1 MRELYACQLLL
12 TDREAS
18 LKDTLN
24 RAERLI
30 REWVGRPTHLATEL
44 LSEGQH
50 EASGGHTVAVSR
62 YGPAEDGSSGWSC
75 MWHFPDMADP
85 SVRWTL
91 SLALASQEE
100 GACATVRI
108 GLQQRSHSFQLRRP
122 NYQFSAPAIVRTLLR
137 EFKVSDAG
145 HPTSPTHTTLRA
157 GDIPEFLEWLTDDQR
172 ALPVVIATNYP
183 STGQPLVDLRKLAR
197 ELSGLAHVVHLSTHL
212 AARALTDRVGAE
224 RSAWQGAVRLY
235 WPKFNADTNPYE
247 HKYWTPNRLLED
259 EEALIDELRRWLG
272 SVSAASVP
280 ENPVL
285 GWMRAARRRA
295 LAESGDIPD
304 WVQQYIETTDAELR
318 GLREERDDLKEDLAA
333 ALTGVAA
340 MREQYALVSQY
351 STKPAAE
358 NGQSAAPSDANVST
372 LTAIEAYEHA
382 KAEIGD
388 DLIFLPS
395 ADAGIKKFSEYKD
408 PEKLHKALLDVADA
422 GRKWGDGTLGKPFG
436 EFFANLG
443 YGYSAKNPAVRDRR
457 HKHHYEVKYKDNLVV
472 MEPHLKVDESTG
484 PDQCLRIYWY
494 LDESDKVIVIG
505 HVGRHLPD

>member
-12 TDREAS
+12 TGHEES
-18 LKDTLN
+18 PGDTLN

-30 REWVGRPTHLATEL
+30 REWVSRPTHLAPEL
-44 LSEGQH
+44 LNEGQH

-62 YGPAEDGSSGWSC
+62 YAPAEGDSSGWSC
-75 MWHFPDMADP
+75 LWHFPGTDDP

-91 SLALASQEE
+91 SLALASQGE

-137 EFKVSDAG
+137 EFEASDAG
-145 HPTSPTHTTLRA
+145 RPTKPTHETLYA
-157 GDIPEFLEWLTDDQR
+157 GDIPEFVEWLTNDQR

-235 WPKFNADTNPYE
+235 WPKFKADANPYE
-247 HKYWTPNRLLED
+247 HKYWIPNRLLED
-259 EEALIDELRRWLG
+259 DEALIDELRRWLG

-280 ENPVL
+280 ENPAL
-285 GWMRAARRRA
+285 GWMRAARRKA

-304 WVQQYIETTDAELR
+304 WVQEYIETTDAELR

-333 ALTGVAA
+333 AMTDVAA

-358 NGQSAAPSDANVST
+358 DGQSAAPSDADASVLSV
-372 LTAIEAYEHA
+372 AEAYQRA
-382 KAEIGD
+382 KAEIGEN
-388 DLIFLPS
+388 LVFLPS
-395 ADAGIKKFSEYKD
+395 ADASIKKFSEYKD
-408 PEKLHKALLDVADA
+408 PEKLHRALSDVADA
-422 GRKWGDGTLGKPFG
+422 GRRWGDGTLGKPFG
-436 EFFANLG
+436 EFFTDLG

-457 HKHHYEVKYKDNLVV
+457 HKRHYEVKYKDNLVV